1 MITSRRINIG
11 ILVIADLIISGMEVS
26 SPLHILSSSSPQKE
40 SDSESPVADENGR
53 YINFRYNDIQKEEA
67 RNGELRHR
75 QRHGETSSDL
85 HIHRYDS
92 VKEEEKVRYQHDWRD
107 KL

>member
-40 SDSESPVADENGR
+40 SDSESPVPDENGR